1 MGVVSGDVIR
11 LVVVDDDPLVRM
23 GLGLILGGAAGVEV
37 VGEAADGED
46 APALVAR
53 HRPDVVLMDI
63 RMPKVDG
70 LTAMATLLA
79 AADPPKV
86 IVLTTFDADDLVIR
100 ALAAGAAGFLLKD
113 TPPERMIEAIR
124 AVDAG
129 ETMLSPTVMSRVI
142 AAATRQ
148 STDDRR
154 LTAERALD
162 QLTERELEV
171 AVAIGHGRA
180 NAEIAA
186 ELFMSVATVK
196 SYVTRILYKLGA
208 DNRVQVAMKVHDAG
222 LV

>member
-1 MGVVSGDVIR
+1 
-11 LVVVDDDPLVRM
+11 
-23 GLGLILGGAAGVEV
+23 
-37 VGEAADGED
+37 
-46 APALVAR
+46 
-53 HRPDVVLMDI
+53 
-63 RMPKVDG
+63 
-70 LTAMATLLA
+70 
-79 AADPPKV
+79 
-86 IVLTTFDADDLVIR
+86 
-100 ALAAGAAGFLLKD
+100 
-113 TPPERMIEAIR
+113 
-124 AVDAG
+124 
-129 ETMLSPTVMSRVI
+129 MSRVI

>member
-1 MGVVSGDVIR
+1 MGFVSGDVIR

-23 GLGLILGGAAGVEV
+23 GLGLILGGAAGLQI

-154 LTAERALD
+154 LSAERALD

-180 NAEIAA
+180 NAEIAGD
-186 ELFMSVATVK
+186 LFMSVATVK